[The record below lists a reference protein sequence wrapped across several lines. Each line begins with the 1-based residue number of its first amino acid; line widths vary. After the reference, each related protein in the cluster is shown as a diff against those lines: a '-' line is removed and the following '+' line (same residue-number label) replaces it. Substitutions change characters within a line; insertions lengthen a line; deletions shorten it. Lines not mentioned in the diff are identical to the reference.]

1 MVQTRRAADYE
12 EKQQNIRQNAA
23 AVFADLGMEKASM
36 SQIAA
41 RSQVSK
47 ALLYHY
53 YPSKAE
59 LIFDIIYSHLNELY
73 DAIEKVAI
81 ESQDL
86 PAPERLRLLVHQIL
100 ECYRDADDKHQ
111 MQINSRS
118 SLPDDKIKQISAIE
132 RKIVLL
138 VADIIDDIHPD
149 LNQGKP
155 LLKPVTMSLFGM
167 LNWVYMW
174 FQADGPI
181 SRAEYADLSTT
192 LFLEG
197 LKGISN
203 KKPNS

>member
-1 MVQTRRAADYE
+1 MEQIRRAADYE

-36 SQIAA
+36 AQIAA

-73 DAIEKVAI
+73 EVIKNAAEATA
-81 ESQDL
+81 EL
-86 PAPERLRLLVHQIL
+86 PPQERLRKLVHQIL

-111 MQINSRS
+111 MQLNSRS
-118 SLPDDKIKQISAIE
+118 SLPDDKIEKINEIERRIVRLVSAIIE
-132 RKIVLL
+132 EINPGLG
-138 VADIIDDIHPD
+138 
-149 LNQGKP
+149 NNNP

-174 FQADGPI
+174 FKPNGPI
-181 SRAEYADLSTT
+181 SRADYADLSTT

-197 LKGISN
+197 LKGIDAAPQ
-203 KKPNS
+203 KG

>member
-36 SQIAA
+36 AQIAA

-73 DAIEKVAI
+73 DDIKKVAN
-81 ESQDL
+81 ETQDL
-86 PAPERLRLLVHQIL
+86 APEERLRRLVHQIL

-111 MQINSRS
+111 MQLNSRS
-118 SLPDDKIKQISAIE
+118 SLPDDKIKEINEIE
-132 RKIVLL
+132 RKIVRLISD
-138 VADIIDDIHPD
+138 VIQDIHPD
-149 LNQGKP
+149 LNKEKP

-174 FQADGPI
+174 FKPNGPI
-181 SRAEYADLSTT
+181 SRSDYADLSTT

-197 LKGISN
+197 VKGITN
-203 KKPNS
+203 R

>member
-36 SQIAA
+36 AQIAA

-73 DAIEKVAI
+73 NAIKDVANTT
-81 ESQDL
+81 QDL
-86 PAPERLRLLVHQIL
+86 APEERLRQLVHQIL
-100 ECYRDADDKHQ
+100 ECYRDAHDKHHMQLNSRRSLLDDKVSE
-111 MQINSRS
+111 INN
-118 SLPDDKIKQISAIE
+118 IE
-132 RKIVLL
+132 RKSVRLTSDVIQ
-138 VADIIDDIHPD
+138 DIHPASD
-149 LNQGKP
+149 KEKP
-155 LLKPVTMSLFGM
+155 LLKPVTMSLSGM
-167 LNWVYMW
+167 LNWVYMC
-174 FQADGPI
+174 FKPDGPI
-181 SRAEYADLSTT
+181 SRSDYADLSTT

-197 LKGISN
+197 VKGL
-203 KKPNS
+203 

>member
-1 MVQTRRAADYE
+1 MEQIRRAADYE

-36 SQIAA
+36 AQIAA

-73 DAIEKVAI
+73 KEIKSVA
-81 ESQDL
+81 EATADL
-86 PAPERLRLLVHQIL
+86 PPQERLRKLVHQIL

-111 MQINSRS
+111 MQLNSRS
-118 SLPDDKIKQISAIE
+118 SLPEDKIEKINQIE
-132 RKIVLL
+132 RKIVRL
-138 VADIIDDIHPD
+138 VSSIIEEIHPD
-149 LNQGKP
+149 LNANNP
-155 LLKPVTMSLFGM
+155 LLKPITMSLFGM

-174 FQADGPI
+174 FKPNGPI
-181 SRAEYADLSTT
+181 SREDYADLSTT

-197 LKGISN
+197 LKGLN
-203 KKPNS
+203 TAPDKG